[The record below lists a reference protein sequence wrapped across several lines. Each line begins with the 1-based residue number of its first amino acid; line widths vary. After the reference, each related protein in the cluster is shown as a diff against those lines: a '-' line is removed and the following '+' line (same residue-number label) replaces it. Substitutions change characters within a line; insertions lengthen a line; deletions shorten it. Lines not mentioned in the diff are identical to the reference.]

1 MIKNTL
7 LFIYKD
13 CMFTSFYSKN
23 KGIVIMREA
32 AIISTARTGLA
43 KAIRGGFNKTHGITM
58 GGHTVKHAIAKA
70 GIEAGEVEDIIFG
83 CGQPEAATGHNIGR
97 NVAIAGGCPVTVP
110 GTTINR
116 FCSSG
121 LQSIAV
127 AAQRIIVDG
136 VKVTIGGGVESISM
150 TQTNMNMK
158 HLVEPELQKVC
169 PALWMPMINTADIV
183 AERYN
188 VSREAQ
194 DEYSLQSQQRTAAAQ
209 EAGKF
214 TDEIFALQTKM
225 NVMNK
230 ETKEVTEQEVT
241 VDKDECNR
249 PSTTLENLAAL
260 NPINGPDKFIT
271 AGNASQL
278 SDGASSCVL
287 MDLKE
292 AEKRNIEP
300 MGIFRGLAIGGCEPD
315 EMGIG
320 PVIAVPKLLKQHNL
334 TVDDIDL
341 WELNEAFASQVIYSR
356 DQLGIDNEKL
366 NVNGGS
372 ISIGHPYGMTGSRM
386 TGHLLI
392 EGKRRGA
399 KYGVVT
405 MCVGG
410 GMGAAGLFEIL

>member
-1 MIKNTL
+1 
-7 LFIYKD
+7 
-13 CMFTSFYSKN
+13 
-23 KGIVIMREA
+23 MREA

-43 KAIRGGFNKTHGITM
+43 KAVRGGFNKTHGITM
-58 GGHTVKHAIAKA
+58 GGQTVKHVIDRA
-70 GIEAGEVEDIIFG
+70 GIDAGEVEDVIFG
-83 CGQPEAATGHNIGR
+83 CGQPEGATGHNIGR
-97 NVAIAGGCPVTVP
+97 NVAISGGCPVTVP

-136 VKVTIGGGVESISM
+136 IKVAIGGGVESISL
-150 TQTNMNMK
+150 TQQNLNMK
-158 HLVEPELQKVC
+158 HLIEPELQKIC

-183 AERYN
+183 ADRYGI
-188 VSREAQ
+188 SREKQ

-209 EAGKF
+209 TEGKF
-214 TDEIFALQTKM
+214 NDEIIAVSTKM
-225 NVMNK
+225 DVINK
-230 ETKEVTEQEVT
+230 ETKEVSVQDVT

-249 PSTTLENLAAL
+249 PQTTLESLASL
-260 NPINGPDKFIT
+260 MPVMGPDKYIT

-278 SDGASSCVL
+278 SDGASSCLL

-292 AEKRNIEP
+292 AEKKNIEP
-300 MGIFRGLAIGGCEPD
+300 MGIFRGLAVAACEPD

-320 PVIAVPKLLKQHNL
+320 PVFAVPKLLEQHNL
-334 TVDDIDL
+334 KVDDIDI
-341 WELNEAFASQVIYSR
+341 WELNEAFAVQVFYCR
-356 DQLGIDNEKL
+356 DKLGIDNEKL

-386 TGHLLI
+386 TGHILI
-392 EGKRRGA
+392 EGKRRNA

>member
-1 MIKNTL
+1 
-7 LFIYKD
+7 
-13 CMFTSFYSKN
+13 
-23 KGIVIMREA
+23 MREA

-214 TDEIFALQTKM
+214 SDEIFALQTKM

>member
-1 MIKNTL
+1 
-7 LFIYKD
+7 
-13 CMFTSFYSKN
+13 
-23 KGIVIMREA
+23 MREA

-43 KAIRGGFNKTHGITM
+43 KAMRGGFNKTHGITM
-58 GGHTVKHAIAKA
+58 GGHTVKHAIERA
-70 GIEAGEVEDIIFG
+70 GVEAGEVEDVIFG
-83 CGQPEAATGHNIGR
+83 CGQPEGATGHNIGR

-136 VKVTIGGGVESISM
+136 IKVAIGGGVESISM
-150 TQTNMNMK
+150 TQQNMNMK
-158 HLVEPELQKVC
+158 HLIEPELQKIC
-169 PALWMPMINTADIV
+169 PALWMPMINTADVV
-183 AERYN
+183 ADRYK
-188 VSREAQ
+188 VSREYQ

-209 EAGKF
+209 TAGKF
-214 TDEIFALQTKM
+214 KDEIVPLTTKM
-225 NVMNK
+225 DVMNK

-249 PSTTLENLAAL
+249 PQTTLESLAGL
-260 NPINGPDKFIT
+260 MPDMGPDKYIT

-278 SDGASSCVL
+278 SDGASSCLL

-300 MGIFRGLAIGGCEPD
+300 MGIFRGLSVAACEPD

-320 PVIAVPKLLKQHNL
+320 PVFAVPKLLEQHGL
-334 TVDDIDL
+334 KVDDIDI
-341 WELNEAFASQVIYSR
+341 WELNEAFAVQVLYCR
-356 DQLGIDNEKL
+356 DKLGIDNEKL

-386 TGHLLI
+386 TGHILI
-392 EGKRRGA
+392 EGKRRNA

>member
-1 MIKNTL
+1 
-7 LFIYKD
+7 
-13 CMFTSFYSKN
+13 
-23 KGIVIMREA
+23 MREA

-43 KAIRGGFNKTHGITM
+43 KAMRGGFNKTHGITM
-58 GGHTVKHAIAKA
+58 GGHTVKHAIERA
-70 GIEAGEVEDIIFG
+70 GIESGEVEDIIFG

-136 VKVTIGGGVESISM
+136 IKVAIGGGVESISM
-150 TQTNMNMK
+150 TQQNLNMK
-158 HLVEPELQKVC
+158 HLIEPELQKIC

-183 AERYN
+183 ADRYK
-188 VSREAQ
+188 VSREQQ
-194 DEYSLQSQQRTAAAQ
+194 DEYSLQSQQRTAEAQ
-209 EAGKF
+209 SAGKF
-214 TDEIFALQTKM
+214 ADEIVPLKTKM
-225 NVMNK
+225 DVMNK

-249 PSTTLENLAAL
+249 PQTTLESLAGL
-260 NPINGPDKFIT
+260 MPVMGPENYVT

-300 MGIFRGLAIGGCEPD
+300 MGIFRGLSVAACEPD

-320 PVIAVPKLLKQHNL
+320 PVFAVPKLLEQHGL
-334 TVDDIDL
+334 SVDDIDI
-341 WELNEAFASQVIYSR
+341 WELNEAFAVQVLYCR
-356 DQLGIDNEKL
+356 DKLGIDNEKL

-386 TGHLLI
+386 TGHILI
-392 EGKRRGA
+392 EGKRRNA

>member
-1 MIKNTL
+1 
-7 LFIYKD
+7 
-13 CMFTSFYSKN
+13 
-23 KGIVIMREA
+23 MREA

-43 KAIRGGFNKTHGITM
+43 KAVRGGFNKTHGITM
-58 GGHTVKHAIAKA
+58 GGQTVKHVIDRA
-70 GIEAGEVEDIIFG
+70 GIDAGEVEDVIFG
-83 CGQPEAATGHNIGR
+83 CGQPEGATGHNIGR
-97 NVAIAGGCPVTVP
+97 NVAISGGCPVTVP

-136 VKVTIGGGVESISM
+136 IKVAIGGGVESISL
-150 TQTNMNMK
+150 TQQNLNMK
-158 HLVEPELQKVC
+158 HLIEPELQQIC

-183 AERYN
+183 ADRYGIT
-188 VSREAQ
+188 REKQ

-209 EAGKF
+209 TEGKF
-214 TDEIFALQTKM
+214 NDEIIPVSTKM
-225 NVMNK
+225 DVINK
-230 ETKEVTEQEVT
+230 ETKETTVQDVT

-249 PSTTLENLAAL
+249 PQTTLESLAAL
-260 NPINGPDKFIT
+260 MPVMGPGKYIT

-278 SDGASSCVL
+278 SDGASSCLL

-292 AEKRNIEP
+292 AEKKNIEP
-300 MGIFRGLAIGGCEPD
+300 MGIFRGLAVAACEPD

-320 PVIAVPKLLKQHNL
+320 PVFAVPKLLDQHNL
-334 TVDDIDL
+334 KVGDIDI
-341 WELNEAFASQVIYSR
+341 WELNEAFAVQVLYCR
-356 DQLGIDNEKL
+356 DKLGIDNEKL

-386 TGHLLI
+386 TGHILI
-392 EGKRRGA
+392 EGKRRNA